1 MPTILLTGAN
11 RGLGLEF
18 VRQYEADGWRIHACA
33 RDPDGAADL
42 KALVEK
48 AAGRITAHEL
58 DVADFAAIDALANR
72 LRGTP
77 IDVLLNCAGW
87 MGTRSFAR
95 EGVSVQQ
102 FGASDFEEWESVFRV
117 NTFAPMKMA
126 EAFVEHVASGEQ
138 KKIVSLTT
146 IMASLAKNTIGGFYQ
161 YRASKAG
168 LNAIMRSLAIDLGK
182 RGIIAIPIHPGWV
195 RTDMGGPKADI
206 DAPTSVAGMRKV
218 IAGLTAEQAGRYWTY
233 EGKELPW

>member
-18 VRQYEADGWRIHACA
+18 VRQYDADGWRIHACA
-33 RDPDGAADL
+33 RDPESAADL
-42 KALVEK
+42 KALAEK
-48 AAGRITAHEL
+48 AAGRITLHEV
-58 DVADFAAIDALANR
+58 DIADFAAIDAVANR

-87 MGTRSFAR
+87 MGSRSFAR

-102 FGASDFEEWESVFRV
+102 FGGSDFKEWESVFRV

-126 EAFVEHVASGEQ
+126 EAFVDHVLAGEQ
-138 KKIVSLTT
+138 KKIVSLTS
-146 IMASLAKNTIGGFYQ
+146 IMASIAKNTIGGFYQ
-161 YRASKAG
+161 YRASKAA
-168 LNAIMRSLAIDLGK
+168 LNAIMRSMAIDLGK
-182 RGIIAIPIHPGWV
+182 RGIVAIPIHPGWV

-206 DAPTSVAGMRKV
+206 DAHTSVTGMRKV